1 MDLPLKGIKVVDFTQ
16 YQQGTVGT
24 LLLADWGADV
34 IKLEPRLV
42 GEPGRS
48 AGLAYYQAHNR
59 NKRSVTIDL
68 KKEKGKEIVY
78 RLVKDADIFA
88 QNFRPGVAERLGFGY
103 EALSAIN
110 PGIIYLTGSGF
121 GLKGPW
127 KDRPGFD
134 AVGQA
139 MGGIMSLAG
148 PPGSPDLP
156 LGAAVADQ
164 TGGFMLGYGA
174 LLALIDRQRTG
185 KGQMVEASL
194 MGSVIGLIG
203 WVLQDYLL
211 SGQIR
216 GKTRARVGSG
226 VFSCTLRAGDGKSFI
241 IQTFGRAAK
250 EKVFK
255 AAGMNPK
262 DPRFETGEKM
272 RQNIDELIAAL
283 EGFFSNK
290 TREEALEI
298 LGKEDVVCAPVYNL
312 AEVAAEPQVAA
323 NEYLVEIEHPKEG
336 KIRILNNPVTLGNQ
350 KARVGAA
357 PELGQ
362 HTDEVLKEAGY
373 SEAEIAVLR
382 KEEVV

>member
-1 MDLPLKGIKVVDFTQ
+1 M
-16 YQQGTVGT
+16 
-24 LLLADWGADV
+24 
-34 IKLEPRLV
+34 EPRLV

-78 RLVKDADIFA
+78 RLVKEADIFA
-88 QNFRPGVAERLGFGY
+88 QNFRPGVAERLGFGD

-164 TGGFMLGYGA
+164 TGGFMLGYGSFPVS
-174 LLALIDRQRTG
+174 IDRQRTG
-185 KGQMVEASL
+185 KGQMVEAF

-203 WVLQDYLL
+203 WKPGGRSPQRPDP
-211 SGQIR
+211 GGR
-216 GKTRARVGSG
+216 PGRVSAPA
-226 VFSCTLRAGDGKSFI
+226 SSS
-241 IQTFGRAAK
+241 
-250 EKVFK
+250 
-255 AAGMNPK
+255 P
-262 DPRFETGEKM
+262 DPRIG
-272 RQNIDELIAAL
+272 
-283 EGFFSNK
+283 
-290 TREEALEI
+290 
-298 LGKEDVVCAPVYNL
+298 
-312 AEVAAEPQVAA
+312 
-323 NEYLVEIEHPKEG
+323 
-336 KIRILNNPVTLGNQ
+336 
-350 KARVGAA
+350 
-357 PELGQ
+357 
-362 HTDEVLKEAGY
+362 
-373 SEAEIAVLR
+373 
-382 KEEVV
+382 

>member
-42 GEPGRS
+42 GEPGRA

-78 RLVKDADIFA
+78 RLVRDADIFA

-110 PGIIYLTGSGF
+110 PRIIYMTGSGF

-127 KDRPGFD
+127 KDKPGFD

-148 PPGSPDLP
+148 PPGSADLP
-156 LGAAVADQ
+156 IGAAVADQ

-203 WVLQDYLL
+203 WIMQDYLL

-255 AAGMNPK
+255 AAGMDPK
-262 DPRFETGEKM
+262 DPRFDTGEKM
-272 RQNIDELIAAL
+272 RQNIEELIATL
-283 EGFFSNK
+283 EGFFSKK
-290 TREEALEI
+290 TREEVLEI

-336 KIRILNNPVTLGNQ
+336 RIRILNNPVTLGNQ
-350 KARVGAA
+350 KARVGPA

-373 SEAEIAVLR
+373 SEEEIAVFR

>member
-1 MDLPLKGIKVVDFTQ
+1 MGLPLEGIKVVDFTQ

-34 IKLEPRLV
+34 IKVEPRLT
-42 GEPGRS
+42 GEPGRTS
-48 AGLAYYQAHNR
+48 GLAYYQAHNR

-68 KKEKGKEIVY
+68 KKEKGKEIIY

-110 PGIIYLTGSGF
+110 PRIIYMTGSGF

-127 KDRPGFD
+127 KDKPGFD

-156 LGAAVADQ
+156 IGAAVADQ

-174 LLALIDRQRTG
+174 LLALFDRQKTG

-203 WVLQDYLL
+203 WVMQAYLL
-211 SGQIR
+211 SGYIPTK
-216 GKTRARVGSG
+216 GRARVGSG
-226 VFSCTLRAGDGKSFI
+226 VFSCTLKAGDGKSLI

-250 EKVFK
+250 EKVFN
-255 AAGMNPK
+255 AVGLDPK

-272 RQNIDELIAAL
+272 RQNIDELIAAM
-283 EGFFSNK
+283 EGFFSTK
-290 TREEALEI
+290 TRDECLEI

-312 AEVAAEPQVAA
+312 AEVAAEPQVAT

-336 KIRILNNPVTLGNQ
+336 KIRILNNPVTLSKQ

-362 HTDEVLKEAGY
+362 HTEEVLKEAGY
-373 SEAEIAVLR
+373 SEAEIAVFR
-382 KEEVV
+382 KEEVI

>member
-1 MDLPLKGIKVVDFTQ
+1 MDLPLKGIKVIDFTQ

-34 IKLEPRLV
+34 IKLEPRLT
-42 GEPGRS
+42 GEPGRA

-78 RLVKDADIFA
+78 RLVKEADIFA

-110 PGIIYLTGSGF
+110 SRIIYLTGSGF

-127 KDRPGFD
+127 KDKPGFD

-203 WVLQDYLL
+203 WIMQDYLL

-216 GKTRARVGSG
+216 GKTKARVGSG
-226 VFSCTLRAGDGKSFI
+226 VFSCTLKSGDGKSFI

-255 AAGMNPK
+255 AAGLDPN
-262 DPRFETGEKM
+262 DPRFDTGEKM
-272 RQNIDELIAAL
+272 RQNTDELINIL
-283 EGFFSNK
+283 ENFFSDK

-323 NEYLVEIEHPKEG
+323 NEYLVEIEHPQEG
-336 KIRILNNPVTLGNQ
+336 KIRILNNPVTLGRQ
-350 KARVGAA
+350 KARVGVA

-362 HTDEVLKEAGY
+362 HTDEVLREAGY
-373 SEAEIAVLR
+373 SEGEIAGFR

>member
-1 MDLPLKGIKVVDFTQ
+1 MDLPLKGIKVIDFTQ

-42 GEPGRS
+42 GEPGRA

-68 KKEKGKEIVY
+68 KKEKAKEIVY
-78 RLVKDADIFA
+78 RLVKEADIFA

-110 PGIIYLTGSGF
+110 PRIIYLTGSGF

-127 KDRPGFD
+127 KDKPGFD

-203 WVLQDYLL
+203 WIMQDYLL

-255 AAGMNPK
+255 AAGIDPK

-272 RQNIDELIAAL
+272 RQNIDELIETL
-283 EGFFSNK
+283 EKFFSSK

-323 NEYLVEIEHPKEG
+323 NEYLVEIEHPQQG
-336 KIRILNNPVTLGNQ
+336 KIRILNNPVTLGRQ

-362 HTDEVLKEAGY
+362 HTEEVLREAGY
-373 SEAEIAVLR
+373 SEAEIAAFR

>member
-1 MDLPLKGIKVVDFTQ
+1 MGLPLEGIKVIDFTQ

-24 LLLADWGADV
+24 LLLADWGANV
-34 IKLEPRLV
+34 IKVEPRLT
-42 GEPGRS
+42 GEPGRTS
-48 AGLAYYQAHNR
+48 GLAYYQAHNR

-68 KKEKGKEIVY
+68 KKKKGKEIIY

-88 QNFRPGVAERLGFGY
+88 QNFRPGVADRLGFGY

-110 PGIIYLTGSGF
+110 PRIIYLTGSGF

-127 KDRPGFD
+127 KDKPGFD

-156 LGAAVADQ
+156 IGAAVADQ

-174 LLALIDRQRTG
+174 LLALFDRQKTG

-203 WVLQDYLL
+203 WVMQAYLL
-211 SGQIR
+211 SGYIPTK
-216 GKTRARVGSG
+216 GRARVGSG
-226 VFSCTLRAGDGKSFI
+226 VFSCTLRAGDGKSLI

-250 EKVFK
+250 EKVFN
-255 AAGMNPK
+255 AVGLDPK

-272 RQNIDELIAAL
+272 RQNIDELIAAM
-283 EGFFSNK
+283 EGFFSTK
-290 TREEALEI
+290 TRDECLEI

-312 AEVAAEPQVAA
+312 AEVAAEPQVSA

-336 KIRILNNPVTLGNQ
+336 KIRILNNPVTLSKQ

-362 HTDEVLKEAGY
+362 HTEEVLKEAGY
-373 SEAEIAVLR
+373 SEAEITAFR
-382 KEEVV
+382 QEEVI